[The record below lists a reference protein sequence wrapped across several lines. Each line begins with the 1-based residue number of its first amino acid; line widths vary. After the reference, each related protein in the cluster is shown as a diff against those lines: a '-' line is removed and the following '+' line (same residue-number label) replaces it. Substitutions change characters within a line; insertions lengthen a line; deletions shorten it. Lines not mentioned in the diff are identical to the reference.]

1 MASELGPNVLKRI
14 AKEIVA
20 LQQGPLEDIQILS
33 NYHDLTTIQA
43 WIRGPD
49 DTPYENGYFKIRLT
63 LNQDFP
69 AQPPTGHFLT
79 KIFHPNVSASGD
91 ICVNT
96 LKKDWKPTVG
106 IAHILL
112 TIKCLLIVP
121 NPESALN
128 EEAGKLLLEEYD
140 DYAKRARL
148 YTKIH
153 ATSGKS
159 DYEKLCQQYPH
170 KHNKEASSSPKLT
183 TTSTTQRLGHHVHTT
198 TTADATDHSLTEKQ
212 SQTPVVTPYTS
223 TNVLTTSVVSNSV
236 GITPAGSPN
245 TNDSSN
251 GNGVGEMKR
260 SASTAALDRPDEN
273 DSLNNKKKKTALTAQ
288 TQAKDKRKKSLRRL

>member
-14 AKEIVA
+14 AKEVVA
-20 LQQGPLEDIQILS
+20 LQQGPLEDIQVVS

-49 DTPYENGYFKIRLT
+49 DTPYENGYFKIRLS

-170 KHNKEASSSPKLT
+170 KHNKEAASPSPKLT
-183 TTSTTQRLGHHVHTT
+183 TTTTTAQRLGYNTHTT
-198 TTADATDHSLTEKQ
+198 TTADTTDHSLTEKQ
-212 SQTPVVTPYTS
+212 SQTPVVTPTS

-236 GITPAGSPN
+236 AGSPN
-245 TNDSSN
+245 TNDPSN
-251 GNGVGEMKR
+251 GSEMKR

-273 DSLNNKKKKTALTAQ
+273 DSVNNKKKKTALTAQ